1 MPYVAD
7 DFPDD
12 LKAVARLPNLDI
24 EIRRRREAGSEL
36 VTIAL
41 RATPSFEELFGRFEA
56 PSPAA
61 FWLRAV
67 EAAWSPWAPW
77 LSLWGFPQPET
88 PRLAARRAGEV

>member
-1 MPYVAD
+1 MPHVAD

-41 RATPSFEELFGRFEA
+41 RATPSFEELFGRFDA

-67 EAAWSPWAPW
+67 GAAWAPW
-77 LSLWGFPQPET
+77 LRLWGLPQPET